1 MIYKKKLKYLLILF
15 VTFAVLYFY
24 YYIPKQNI
32 GSIKIEKGQEIE
44 SIKDIK
50 FKNTLK
56 NTEYISADKEGKI
69 FTTQAE
75 ESTVYQNNPDNI
87 FLKKVYSFTK
97 LKKDNSLLE
106 IRSLDAEFD
115 QKKNETIY
123 ENNVV
128 ISNKSYLINS
138 KIAKHIAKNN
148 LIIIENDVVMKDFS
162 NGLVHIIYCDIVEIN
177 TVSNKTIAYMKSK
190 IKKVIVKKFK

>member
-162 NGLVHIIYCDIVEIN
+162 NGLVHIIYCYIIK
-177 TVSNKTIAYMKSK
+177 NKN
-190 IKKVIVKKFK
+190 V

>member
-123 ENNVV
+123 ENKVI
-128 ISNKSYLINS
+128 ISNKSYVITS
-138 KIAKHIAKNN
+138 KIAKHIASKN
-148 LIIIENDVVMKDFS
+148 LIIIDGNVVMKDLTG
-162 NGLVHIIYCDIVEIN
+162 GLTHVIYCDTVEILTTTN
-177 TVSNKTIAYMKSK
+177 NVIAYMKDK
-190 IKKVIVKKFK
+190 NKKVIAKKFK